1 MNLRSKRGE
10 MGAGF
15 PRSMV
20 RAFMAEH
27 SLNGYFAVSYAR
39 NM

>member
-10 MGAGF
+10 TGAGF

-20 RAFMAEH
+20 RAFMANH
-27 SLNGYFAVSYAR
+27 SWNGYFAGSDTR